1 MKVRDVMTYG
11 VISVPEG
18 ASIAEAV
25 ETMLRS
31 RVSALFVFD
40 ADHALSGI
48 LSEGDLL
55 RRSEL
60 GSERK
65 RPYWLELL
73 IGSGRLAEAYAHEHG
88 AKAGEVM
95 TRDVETIAEDAEL
108 SEAVD
113 RMIRR
118 RIKRL
123 PVLRG
128 DALVGVVSRSDL
140 LKALLAP
147 TPSANAEHSDA
158 EIKAAILA
166 ELDKLEWAPRASVGV
181 EVQNGAVTFTRLDH
195 RRAAAR
201 GAQGHCREH
210 ARLRR
215 RPRPHGLDRAE
226 LGCCHSLGRGRS
238 EGVDAR
244 ASYSARGALPVQ
256 PQAARKKATDRAACG
271 SISARN
277 AARSS
282 PNSALTSIG
291 KTTRSR
297 NRRAVSVVFP
307 ARRRAMRRSRRTRPI
322 RQNARHRFRRA
333 FAAHAAHAYREIGKP
348 PRLGDR
354 DPDQPDRFGGE
365 NPGQNEGG
373 QRVEPLLD

>member
-11 VISVPEG
+11 VISVPES
-18 ASIAEAV
+18 ASIAEAI

-31 RVSALFVFD
+31 RVSALVVFD

-60 GSERK
+60 GSEPK

-73 IGSGRLAEAYAHEHG
+73 IGSGRLADAYAHEHG
-88 AKAGEVM
+88 RKAGEVM
-95 TRDVETIAEDAEL
+95 TREVETITEDAEL

-128 DALVGVVSRSDL
+128 ETLVGIVSRSDL
-140 LKALLAP
+140 LKGLLAA

-166 ELDKLEWAPRASVGV
+166 ELDKLEWAPRASVRRRGS
-181 EVQNGAVTFTRLDH
+181 ERRRHLRRLDH
-195 RRAAAR
+195 RRTAAR
-201 GAQGHCREH
+201 RAQGHRREH

-226 LGCCHSLGRGRS
+226 FRGRHSVGRG
-238 EGVDAR
+238 
-244 ASYSARGALPVQ
+244 
-256 PQAARKKATDRAACG
+256 
-271 SISARN
+271 
-277 AARSS
+277 
-282 PNSALTSIG
+282 
-291 KTTRSR
+291 
-297 NRRAVSVVFP
+297 
-307 ARRRAMRRSRRTRPI
+307 
-322 RQNARHRFRRA
+322 
-333 FAAHAAHAYREIGKP
+333 
-348 PRLGDR
+348 
-354 DPDQPDRFGGE
+354 
-365 NPGQNEGG
+365 
-373 QRVEPLLD
+373 

>member
-11 VISVPEG
+11 VISVPES

-40 ADHALSGI
+40 AGHALSGV

-60 GSERK
+60 GSEPK
-65 RPYWLELL
+65 RPHWLELL
-73 IGSGRLAEAYAHEHG
+73 IGSGRLADAYAHEHG

-95 TRDVETIAEDAEL
+95 TRDVETITEDAEL

-128 DALVGVVSRSDL
+128 ETLVGVVSRSDL
-140 LKALLAP
+140 LKALLVAP
-147 TPSANAEHSDA
+147 PSAKNTERSDA

-181 EVQNGAVTFTRLDH
+181 EVQNGVVTFTGSIIDERL
-195 RRAAAR
+195 
-201 GAQGHCREH
+201 
-210 ARLRR
+210 
-215 RPRPHGLDRAE
+215 
-226 LGCCHSLGRGRS
+226 
-238 EGVDAR
+238 
-244 ASYSARGALPVQ
+244 RGALKVIAENTPGCV
-256 PQAARKKATDRAACG
+256 AVHDHMAW
-271 SISARN
+271 IE
-277 AARSS
+277 
-282 PNSALTSIG
+282 PNSG
-291 KTTRSR
+291 
-297 NRRAVSVVFP
+297 VVIP
-307 ARRRAMRRSRRTRPI
+307 S
-322 RQNARHRFRRA
+322 
-333 FAAHAAHAYREIGKP
+333 E
-348 PRLGDR
+348 GD
-354 DPDQPDRFGGE
+354 DPKA
-365 NPGQNEGG
+365 
-373 QRVEPLLD
+373 

>member
-11 VISVPEG
+11 VISVPES

-40 ADHALSGI
+40 ANHALSGV

-60 GSERK
+60 GSEPK

-73 IGSGRLAEAYAHEHG
+73 IGSGRLADAYAHEHG

-108 SEAVD
+108 GEAVD

-128 DALVGVVSRSDL
+128 ETLVGVVSRSDL
-140 LKALLAP
+140 LKALLVAH
-147 TPSANAEHSDA
+147 SVANNAEHPDA
-158 EIKAAILA
+158 DIKAAILA

-181 EVQNGAVTFTRLDH
+181 EVQNGVATFTGSIIDERL
-195 RRAAAR
+195 
-201 GAQGHCREH
+201 
-210 ARLRR
+210 
-215 RPRPHGLDRAE
+215 
-226 LGCCHSLGRGRS
+226 
-238 EGVDAR
+238 
-244 ASYSARGALPVQ
+244 RGALKVIAENTPGCV
-256 PQAARKKATDRAACG
+256 AVHDHMAW
-271 SISARN
+271 IE
-277 AARSS
+277 
-282 PNSALTSIG
+282 PNSG
-291 KTTRSR
+291 
-297 NRRAVSVVFP
+297 VVIP
-307 ARRRAMRRSRRTRPI
+307 S
-322 RQNARHRFRRA
+322 
-333 FAAHAAHAYREIGKP
+333 E
-348 PRLGDR
+348 GD
-354 DPDQPDRFGGE
+354 DPKA
-365 NPGQNEGG
+365 
-373 QRVEPLLD
+373 